1 MTIQQL
7 LECIF
12 YAWIIWN
19 AIGFIR
25 AVTNKDMQQ
34 YKMITPPSEQE
45 KYIEC
50 RVEHHGDQV
59 YLWTLNPEAFLI
71 QGKSI
76 DAIQEALLKIMPDTT
91 LVITESDRELD
102 GLNPV

>member
-7 LECIF
+7 LECVF

-19 AIGFIR
+19 AIVFIR

-34 YKMITPPSEQE
+34 YKMITPPGERE

-76 DAIQEALLKIMPDTT
+76 DAIQEALLKIMPNTT